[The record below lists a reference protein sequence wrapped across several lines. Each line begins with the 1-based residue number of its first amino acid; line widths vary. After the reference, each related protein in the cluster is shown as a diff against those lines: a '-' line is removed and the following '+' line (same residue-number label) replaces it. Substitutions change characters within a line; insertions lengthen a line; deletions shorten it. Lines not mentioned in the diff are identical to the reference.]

1 MNKHAVPLTLAF
13 FGLTI
18 FASSAQ
24 AQRQVAFRFASEIR
38 IGSPGPRSTAR
49 GSFVRMRRSRSY
61 YNGSLF
67 ASPFYSDSD
76 YGPEAMVEPPPQ
88 AFSPSAQSASPR
100 SAPKPAESVVLELQG
115 DHWVRLTNYGQSQT
129 GQFLQL
135 QPDQRSA
142 TPVSRQIQPA
152 ERPIDLPLAVLV
164 FRDGHQEQIGKYV
177 IKDAAVYASADYYA
191 TGSWTKKIQIA
202 ALNVPA
208 TLKLNRDRGTNFTLP
223 SGPHEV
229 MIRP

>member
-1 MNKHAVPLTLAF
+1 MNQRAAAVTLAI
-13 FGLTI
+13 FGLTL

-38 IGSPGPRSTAR
+38 TGSPRPRSAAR
-49 GSFVRMRRSRSY
+49 GNFVGMRRTRR
-61 YNGSLF
+61 YNSGSLF
-67 ASPFYSDSD
+67 ASPFYSDYD
-76 YGPEAMVEPPPQ
+76 YEPEAIDEAPSQ
-88 AFSPSAQSASPR
+88 GFFPSAQSASPG
-100 SAPKPAESVVLELQG
+100 STPKPAEFLVLELQG

-129 GQFLQL
+129 GQFHQL
-135 QPDQRSA
+135 QPEQTSA
-142 TPVSRQIQPA
+142 TLASRQIQPA
-152 ERPIDLPLAVLV
+152 EPFTDLPLAVLV

-177 IKDAAVYASADYYA
+177 IKDAAIYASADYYA
-191 TGSWTKKIQIA
+191 TGSWTKKVPIA

-208 TLKLNRDRGTNFTLP
+208 TLRLNRDRGTNFTLP